1 MRIYPCFANEKK
13 KRKKKRMVNKE
24 DFRDNNVYLFFI
36 RNLRRSDD
44 SMFNKTL
51 NIN

>member
-1 MRIYPCFANEKK
+1 MRIYPCFANE
-13 KRKKKRMVNKE
+13 KKKRMVNKE

-44 SMFNKTL
+44 SMFNKT
-51 NIN
+51 

>member
-44 SMFNKTL
+44 SMFNKT
-51 NIN
+51 